1 MYDFTRGARAAVK
14 NLKAGVHKHYGTSGH
29 SKAGVHKHYGTSG
42 HSSAAVDAFWEE
54 LARMMEG
61 LLRRV
66 YKQGQDG
73 CEECALRRANHRA
86 MGG

>member
-14 NLKAGVHKHYGTSGH
+14 NL
-29 SKAGVHKHYGTSG
+29 KAGVHKHYGTSG